1 MTFSVVLMIKIN
13 LVFTNVSLQDIQ
25 EVYVDH
31 TNTSK
36 GRGCAFVVKT
46 VQRTFYLSAAT
57 GQAVRVWVDV
67 IFTGAEGYREYLK
80 GSPNNGIVTTPK
92 NDGRRDQQTKIS

>member
-1 MTFSVVLMIKIN
+1 MFPSCNNRVRKT
-13 LVFTNVSLQDIQ
+13 QDIQ

-31 TNTSK
+31 TNSSK
-36 GRGCAFVVKT
+36 GLGCAFVVKT
-46 VQRTFYLSAAT
+46 ANRTFYLSAAT

-80 GSPNNGIVTTPK
+80 TSTGNGTGGSAAVAG
-92 NDGRRDQQTKIS
+92 NDGRRVQ